1 MRVLLIQRWTRL
13 DRGNSIAACTLVP
26 CKEEVVENPW
36 LARGFISSLRL
47 DGTFGG
53 HGIISADSHRKHTV
67 YAILNIPCVGG
78 GRQEVSSDFSSTSN
92 LLFQYTCPRR
102 FDNLEAP
109 NYRRQGYAGGLVCT
123 VADYAA
129 CTDVSR
135 VGLRSQT
142 SCSRVSR
149 ALGQQS
155 LVVQFGDLGAYSE
168 PPKSCSFR

>member
-13 DRGNSIAACTLVP
+13 DRGNSIAACTSVP

-78 GRQEVSSDFSSTSN
+78 GRQEVSSVFSSTSN

-102 FDNLEAP
+102 FDNMEPP
-109 NYRRQGYAGGLVCT
+109 NCRRQGYAGGLVWLH
-123 VADYAA
+123 VL
-129 CTDVSR
+129 SR
-135 VGLRSQT
+135 TMR
-142 SCSRVSR
+142 RVR
-149 ALGQQS
+149 MS
-155 LVVQFGDLGAYSE
+155 LVLDFIRKPPVPEFPE
-168 PPKSCSFR
+168 PWVSSL